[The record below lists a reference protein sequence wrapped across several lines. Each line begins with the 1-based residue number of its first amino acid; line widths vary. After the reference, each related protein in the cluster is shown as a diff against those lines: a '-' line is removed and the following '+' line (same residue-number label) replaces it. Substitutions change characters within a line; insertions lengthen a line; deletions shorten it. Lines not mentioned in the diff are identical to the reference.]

1 MSEFS
6 AEAFRE
12 GPERDLTQSLMDMAR
27 DYRDDPEFRAR
38 IEADTWSVLQ
48 ERGAKLD
55 SDDVELRLRVNTPE
69 VFHLVLP
76 ADPNAALSDS
86 ALRGIAGGS
95 SVSTAG
101 TAGTASTASSF
112 ISCVGTGG
120 SLSSGAT
127 GGTASAS

>member
-1 MSEFS
+1 MSKFS

-48 ERGAKLD
+48 ERGAQLD

-76 ADPNAALSDS
+76 ADPNGILSDRL
-86 ALRGIAGGS
+86 LRDVAGGS
-95 SVSTAG
+95 SASTAG
-101 TAGTASTASSF
+101 TAGSGGSVSSF
-112 ISCVGTGG
+112 ASCLGCAS
-120 SLSSGAT
+120 SLSSAGT
-127 GGTASAS
+127 GGTAGGD

>member
-1 MSEFS
+1 MSKFS

-76 ADPNAALSDS
+76 ADPNAVLSDRL
-86 ALRGIAGGS
+86 LRDVAGGS
-95 SVSTAG
+95 SASTAG
-101 TAGTASTASSF
+101 TAGSGGSVSSF
-112 ISCVGTGG
+112 ASCLGCAS
-120 SLSSGAT
+120 SLSSAGT
-127 GGTASAS
+127 GGTAGGD